1 RVSGSARSGAP
12 RARRAACARGDA
24 RRTPDHL
31 RAPAQCAVAPRP
43 GGRERRRPEPAR
55 LVPVVQALAAR
66 VGPVDARELVARAA
80 LSSGHRAVEA
90 RSLRLSVRAA
100 LRAARRV
107 RLPHPDSHD
116 DAAGARRWIRGG
128 APRRRR
134 FLHRDALLGSRRAH
148 EGDPAASP
156 RSRRGAARRTV
167 RAGRGALRM
176 TRAVYDDA
184 YARKYRSH
192 DDELD
197 ASRPYHDLVAW
208 LQDVSRRFGG
218 PFDALDLGCGT
229 GRYFWAV
236 TGARTLTGVDRS
248 APMLAEAAAPVHA
261 DRITARAVALVAG
274 DLPTVEFAVGAF
286 DL

>member
-1 RVSGSARSGAP
+1 
-12 RARRAACARGDA
+12 
-24 RRTPDHL
+24 
-31 RAPAQCAVAPRP
+31 
-43 GGRERRRPEPAR
+43 
-55 LVPVVQALAAR
+55 
-66 VGPVDARELVARAA
+66 
-80 LSSGHRAVEA
+80 
-90 RSLRLSVRAA
+90 
-100 LRAARRV
+100 
-107 RLPHPDSHD
+107 
-116 DAAGARRWIRGG
+116 
-128 APRRRR
+128 
-134 FLHRDALLGSRRAH
+134 
-148 EGDPAASP
+148 
-156 RSRRGAARRTV
+156 
-167 RAGRGALRM
+167 M

-286 DL
+286 DLVYAIGVLAEHVPLDVPIVARIARWLRPGGRFAFTTVHPESPSVPRTPLRRLAEGVSQVVPPPLDAPLRERLLAGGLYADERRVRELLSDLFTIELLERFESEAHLHCRCVARKRD